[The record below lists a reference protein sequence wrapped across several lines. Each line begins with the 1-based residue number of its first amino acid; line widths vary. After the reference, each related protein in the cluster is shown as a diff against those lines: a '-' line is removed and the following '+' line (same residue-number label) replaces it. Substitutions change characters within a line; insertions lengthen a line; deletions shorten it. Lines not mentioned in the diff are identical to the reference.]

1 MGVHVPSGIKA
12 CRKEQEQ
19 GPELQWQGL
28 HEVLEVFLI

>member
-1 MGVHVPSGIKA
+1 VPSGIKA

-19 GPELQWQGL
+19 GPEWQSQGL